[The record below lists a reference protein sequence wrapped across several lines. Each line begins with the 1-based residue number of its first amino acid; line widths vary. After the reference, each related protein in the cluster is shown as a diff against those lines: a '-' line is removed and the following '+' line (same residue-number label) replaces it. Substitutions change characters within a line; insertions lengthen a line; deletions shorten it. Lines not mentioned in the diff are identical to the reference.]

1 MAVETPEPVRV
12 LIVDDHA
19 VVRQGLI
26 TFLELQDEIEV
37 VGEATNGKEACVLV
51 MQLQPDVVLMDLVM
65 PVMDGLTAIK
75 EIKRL
80 RPETE
85 VIALTSFADDEKVF
99 TAIRSGATGYLLK
112 DVSPNDLVKAVLAA
126 ERGEVQLHPEVA
138 KKLMNEVSGP
148 HKDAFAPADELTERE
163 KEVLALLGRGMSN
176 KEIARELSVSEKTV
190 KAHVS
195 SILNKLNLPGRTHAA
210 LYAVRQGYA
219 RNV

>member
-1 MAVETPEPVRV
+1 MSQETNDKVRI

-37 VGEATNGKEACVLV
+37 VGEASNGKEA
-51 MQLQPDVVLMDLVM
+51 LQRVQELEPDVVLMDLVM

-75 EIKRL
+75 QIKQL
-80 RPETE
+80 RPSTE

-112 DVSPNDLVKAVLAA
+112 DVQPNDLVKAVLAA
-126 ERGEVQLHPEVA
+126 DRGEVQLHPEVA
-138 KKLMNEVSGP
+138 KLLMHEVV
-148 HKDAFAPADELTERE
+148 APAKEVDSLDDLTERE
-163 KEVLALLGRGMSN
+163 REVLGLLGLGMSN
-176 KEIARELSVSEKTV
+176 KEIAYKISVSEKTV

-210 LYAVRQGYA
+210 LYASKRGLVK
-219 RNV
+219 N

>member
-1 MAVETPEPVRV
+1 MSADSNEAVRV

-37 VGEATNGKEACVLV
+37 VGEASNGKEAVAQVKELK
-51 MQLQPDVVLMDLVM
+51 PDVVLMDLVM
-65 PVMDGLTAIK
+65 PIMDGLTAIK
-75 EIKRL
+75 EIKTV

-112 DVSPNDLVKAVLAA
+112 DVQPDDLVKAVLAA

-138 KKLMNEVSGP
+138 KKLMHEVL
-148 HKDAFAPADELTERE
+148 APPKESDLLEELTERE
-163 KEVLALLGRGMSN
+163 KEVLGLLGRGLSN
-176 KEIARELSVSEKTV
+176 KEIARDLSVSEKTV

-195 SILNKLNLPGRTHAA
+195 SILSKLNLPGRTHAA
-210 LYAVRQGYA
+210 LYAVKRGLIT
-219 RNV
+219 N

>member
-37 VGEATNGKEACVLV
+37 VGEATNGKEACALV

-85 VIALTSFADDEKVF
+85 IIALTSFADDEKVF

-148 HKDAFAPADELTERE
+148 HKDAFTPDELTERE

>member
-1 MAVETPEPVRV
+1 MANGEPVRV

-37 VGEATNGKEACVLV
+37 VGEASNGKEA
-51 MQLQPDVVLMDLVM
+51 LQKVKELEPDVVLMDLVM
-65 PVMDGLTAIK
+65 PVMDGLTAIREVK
-75 EIKRL
+75 L
-80 RPETE
+80 MRPQTE

-99 TAIRSGATGYLLK
+99 SALRSGATGYLLK
-112 DVSPNDLVKAVLAA
+112 DVQPNDLVKAVLAA

-138 KKLMNEVSGP
+138 KKLMHEVI
-148 HKDAFAPADELTERE
+148 APAKLNDNLEELTERE
-163 KEVLALLGRGMSN
+163 REVLALLGRGMSN
-176 KEIARELSVSEKTV
+176 KEIAREISVSEKTV

-210 LYAVRQGYA
+210 LYAVKRGLTSPGA
-219 RNV
+219 

>member
-1 MAVETPEPVRV
+1 MSQETNDRVRI

-37 VGEATNGKEACVLV
+37 VGEASNGKEAIQKVQELE
-51 MQLQPDVVLMDLVM
+51 PDVVLMDLVM

-75 EIKRL
+75 AIKQL
-80 RPETE
+80 RPSTE

-112 DVSPNDLVKAVLAA
+112 DVQPNDLVKAVLAA
-126 ERGEVQLHPEVA
+126 DRGEVQLHPEVA
-138 KKLMNEVSGP
+138 KLLMHEVV
-148 HKDAFAPADELTERE
+148 APAKEVDSLDDLTERE
-163 KEVLALLGRGMSN
+163 REVLGLLGLGMSN
-176 KEIARELSVSEKTV
+176 KEIAYKISVSEKTV

-210 LYAVRQGYA
+210 LYASKRGLVK
-219 RNV
+219 N

>member
-1 MAVETPEPVRV
+1 MSQESNEKVRI

-37 VGEATNGKEACVLV
+37 VGEASNGKEA
-51 MQLQPDVVLMDLVM
+51 LQRVQELEPDVVLMDLVM

-75 EIKRL
+75 QIKQL
-80 RPETE
+80 RPSTE

-112 DVSPNDLVKAVLAA
+112 DVQPNDLVKAVLAA
-126 ERGEVQLHPEVA
+126 DRGEVQLHPEVA
-138 KKLMNEVSGP
+138 KLLMHEVV
-148 HKDAFAPADELTERE
+148 APTKEVDSLDELTERE
-163 KEVLALLGRGMSN
+163 REVLGLLGLGMSN
-176 KEIARELSVSEKTV
+176 KEIAYKISVSEKTV

-210 LYAVRQGYA
+210 LYASKRGLVK
-219 RNV
+219 N

>member
-1 MAVETPEPVRV
+1 MSQETNDKVRI

-26 TFLELQDEIEV
+26 TFLELQEEIEV
-37 VGEATNGKEACVLV
+37 VGEASNGKEAIQKVLE
-51 MQLQPDVVLMDLVM
+51 LAPDVVLMDLVM

-75 EIKRL
+75 QIKQL
-80 RPETE
+80 RPSTE

-112 DVSPNDLVKAVLAA
+112 DVQPNDLVKAVLAA
-126 ERGEVQLHPEVA
+126 DRGEVQLHPEVA
-138 KKLMNEVSGP
+138 KLLMHEVV
-148 HKDAFAPADELTERE
+148 APAKEVDSLDELTERE
-163 KEVLALLGRGMSN
+163 REVLGLLGLGMSN
-176 KEIARELSVSEKTV
+176 KEIAYKISVSEKTV

-210 LYAVRQGYA
+210 LYASKRGLVK
-219 RNV
+219 N

>member
-1 MAVETPEPVRV
+1 MLSDPNSKVRI

-19 VVRQGLI
+19 VVRQGLM

-37 VGEATNGKEACVLV
+37 VGEAGNGQEALQKV
-51 MQLQPDVVLMDLVM
+51 QELQPDVVLMDLVM

-75 EIKRL
+75 QIKQL

-85 VIALTSFADDEKVF
+85 IIALTSFADDEKVF

-112 DVSPNDLVKAVLAA
+112 DVQPNDLVKAVLAA
-126 ERGEVQLHPEVA
+126 DRGEVQLHPEVA
-138 KKLMNEVSGP
+138 KKLMHEVV
-148 HKDAFAPADELTERE
+148 APAKETAPFLDLTERE
-163 KEVLALLGRGMSN
+163 REVLGLLGLGMSN
-176 KEIARELSVSEKTV
+176 KEIAYKISVSEKTV

-210 LYAVRQGYA
+210 LFASKHGLV
-219 RNV
+219 

>member
-1 MAVETPEPVRV
+1 MSQETNDKVRL

-37 VGEATNGKEACVLV
+37 VGEASNGKEAIQKVQELE
-51 MQLQPDVVLMDLVM
+51 PDVVLMDLVM

-75 EIKRL
+75 QIKQL
-80 RPETE
+80 RPSTE

-112 DVSPNDLVKAVLAA
+112 DVQPNDLVKAVLAA
-126 ERGEVQLHPEVA
+126 DRGEVQLHPEVA
-138 KKLMNEVSGP
+138 KLLMHEVV
-148 HKDAFAPADELTERE
+148 APAKEADSLDDLTERE
-163 KEVLALLGRGMSN
+163 REVLGLLGLGMSN
-176 KEIARELSVSEKTV
+176 KEIAYKISVSEKTV

-210 LYAVRQGYA
+210 LYASKRGLVK
-219 RNV
+219 N

>member
-1 MAVETPEPVRV
+1 MSNEAKDRVRL

-37 VGEATNGKEACVLV
+37 VGEAGNGKEA
-51 MQLQPDVVLMDLVM
+51 LQKVKELEPDVVLMDLVM

-75 EIKRL
+75 EIKL
-80 RPETE
+80 MRPQTE

-112 DVSPNDLVKAVLAA
+112 DVQPNDLVKAVLAA

-138 KKLMNEVSGP
+138 KKLMHEVV
-148 HKDAFAPADELTERE
+148 APAKESEPLDELTERE
-163 KEVLALLGRGMSN
+163 KEVLGLLGQGMSN
-176 KEIARELSVSEKTV
+176 KEIAYKISVSEKTV

-210 LYAVRQGYA
+210 LYASKRGLVH
-219 RNV
+219 

>member
-1 MAVETPEPVRV
+1 MAIETREPVRV

-19 VVRQGLI
+19 VVRQGLV

-85 VIALTSFADDEKVF
+85 IIALTSFADDEKVF

-138 KKLMNEVSGP
+138 KKLMNEVTGT
-148 HKDAFAPADELTERE
+148 HKEAFAPDELTERE

-176 KEIARELSVSEKTV
+176 KEIAREISVSEKTV

-219 RNV
+219 RNI

>member
-1 MAVETPEPVRV
+1 MSQETNDKVRI

-37 VGEATNGKEACVLV
+37 VGEASNGKEAVQKVQELE
-51 MQLQPDVVLMDLVM
+51 PDVVLMDLVM

-75 EIKRL
+75 QIKQL
-80 RPETE
+80 RPSTE

-112 DVSPNDLVKAVLAA
+112 DVQPNDLVKAVLAA
-126 ERGEVQLHPEVA
+126 DRGEVQLHPEVA
-138 KKLMNEVSGP
+138 KLLMHEVV
-148 HKDAFAPADELTERE
+148 APAKEADTLDDLTERE
-163 KEVLALLGRGMSN
+163 REVLGLLGLGMSN
-176 KEIARELSVSEKTV
+176 KEIAYKISVSEKTV

-210 LYAVRQGYA
+210 LYASKRGLVK
-219 RNV
+219 N

>member
-1 MAVETPEPVRV
+1 MSHNQDEPVRV

-37 VGEATNGKEACVLV
+37 VGEASNGREALQKVKELE
-51 MQLQPDVVLMDLVM
+51 PDVVLMDLVM

-75 EIKRL
+75 EVKQL

-99 TAIRSGATGYLLK
+99 TALRSGATGYLLK
-112 DVSPNDLVKAVLAA
+112 DVQPNDLVKAVLAA

-138 KKLMNEVSGP
+138 KRLMHEVV
-148 HKDAFAPADELTERE
+148 APAKTTDNLEELTERE
-163 KEVLALLGRGMSN
+163 REVLGLLGRGMSN
-176 KEIARELSVSEKTV
+176 KEIAREISVSEKTV

-210 LYAVRQGYA
+210 LYAVKRGLTTPA
-219 RNV
+219 S

>member
-1 MAVETPEPVRV
+1 MANNEPVRV

-37 VGEATNGKEACVLV
+37 VGEASNGKEALAKVKELK
-51 MQLQPDVVLMDLVM
+51 PDVVLMDLVM

-75 EIKRL
+75 EVKQL

-99 TAIRSGATGYLLK
+99 TALRSGATGYLLK
-112 DVSPNDLVKAVLAA
+112 DVQPTDLVKAVLAA

-138 KKLMNEVSGP
+138 KRLMHEVIT
-148 HKDAFAPADELTERE
+148 PAKTSDDLEELTDRERE
-163 KEVLALLGRGMSN
+163 VLGLLGRGMSN
-176 KEIARELSVSEKTV
+176 KEIAREISVSEKTV

-210 LYAVRQGYA
+210 LYAVKRGLA
-219 RNV
+219 SNS

>member
-1 MAVETPEPVRV
+1 MSGDSNNPVRV

-37 VGEATNGKEACVLV
+37 VGEASNGKEALAQVKELK
-51 MQLQPDVVLMDLVM
+51 PDVVLMDLVM
-65 PVMDGLTAIK
+65 PIMDGLTAIK
-75 EIKRL
+75 EIKTV

-112 DVSPNDLVKAVLAA
+112 DVQPDDLVKAVLAA

-138 KKLMNEVSGP
+138 KKLMHEVL
-148 HKDAFAPADELTERE
+148 APPKETDLLAELTERE
-163 KEVLALLGRGMSN
+163 KEVLGLLGKGLSN
-176 KEIARELSVSEKTV
+176 KEIARDLSVSEKTV

-195 SILNKLNLPGRTHAA
+195 SILSKLNLPGRTHAA
-210 LYAVRQGYA
+210 LYAVKRGLIT
-219 RNV
+219 N

>member
-1 MAVETPEPVRV
+1 MSQESNEKVRI

-37 VGEATNGKEACVLV
+37 VGEASNGKEAVQRVQELE
-51 MQLQPDVVLMDLVM
+51 PDVVLMDLVM

-75 EIKRL
+75 HIKQL
-80 RPETE
+80 RPSTE

-112 DVSPNDLVKAVLAA
+112 DVQPNDLVKAVLAA
-126 ERGEVQLHPEVA
+126 DRGEVQLHPEVA
-138 KKLMNEVSGP
+138 KLLMHEVV
-148 HKDAFAPADELTERE
+148 APTKEVDSLDELTERE
-163 KEVLALLGRGMSN
+163 REVLGLLGLGMSN
-176 KEIARELSVSEKTV
+176 KEIAYKISVSEKTV

-210 LYAVRQGYA
+210 LYASKRGLVK
-219 RNV
+219 N

>member
-1 MAVETPEPVRV
+1 MSQETNDKVRI

-37 VGEATNGKEACVLV
+37 VGEASNGKEAIQKVQELE
-51 MQLQPDVVLMDLVM
+51 PDVVLMDLVM

-75 EIKRL
+75 QIKQL
-80 RPETE
+80 RPSTE

-112 DVSPNDLVKAVLAA
+112 DVQPNDLVKAVLAA
-126 ERGEVQLHPEVA
+126 DRGEVQLHPEVA
-138 KKLMNEVSGP
+138 KLLMHEVV
-148 HKDAFAPADELTERE
+148 APAKEADTLDDLTERE
-163 KEVLALLGRGMSN
+163 REVLGLLGLGMSN
-176 KEIARELSVSEKTV
+176 KEIAYKISVSEKTV

-210 LYAVRQGYA
+210 LYASKRGLVK
-219 RNV
+219 N

>member
-1 MAVETPEPVRV
+1 MSQETNDKVRI

-37 VGEATNGKEACVLV
+37 VGEASNGKEA
-51 MQLQPDVVLMDLVM
+51 LQKVQELEPDVVLMDLVM

-75 EIKRL
+75 AIKQM
-80 RPETE
+80 RPSTE

-112 DVSPNDLVKAVLAA
+112 DVQPNDLVKAVLAA
-126 ERGEVQLHPEVA
+126 DRGEVQLHPEVA
-138 KKLMNEVSGP
+138 KLLMHEVV
-148 HKDAFAPADELTERE
+148 APAKEVDSLDELTERE
-163 KEVLALLGRGMSN
+163 REVLGLLGLGMSN
-176 KEIARELSVSEKTV
+176 KEIAYKISVSEKTV

-210 LYAVRQGYA
+210 LYASKRGLVK
-219 RNV
+219 N

>member
-1 MAVETPEPVRV
+1 MAEEPVRV

-26 TFLELQDEIEV
+26 TFLELQDEIEI
-37 VGEATNGKEACVLV
+37 VGEACNGKEAC
-51 MQLQPDVVLMDLVM
+51 QLITQLKPDVVLMDLVM

-85 VIALTSFADDEKVF
+85 VIALTSFADDDKVF

-126 ERGEVQLHPEVA
+126 DRGEVQLHPEVA
-138 KKLMNEVSGP
+138 KKLMNEVATP
-148 HKDAFAPADELTERE
+148 RKEATLHAEELTERE
-163 KEVLALLGRGMSN
+163 KEVLALLGQGMSN
-176 KEIARELSVSEKTV
+176 KEIAREISVSEKTV

-195 SILNKLNLPGRTHAA
+195 SVLNKLNLPGRTHAA
-210 LYAVRQGYA
+210 LYAVREGYA
-219 RNV
+219 NNV

>member
-1 MAVETPEPVRV
+1 MATDGNDPVKV

-26 TFLELQDEIEV
+26 TFLELQNEIEV
-37 VGEATNGKEACVLV
+37 VGEASNGKEA
-51 MQLQPDVVLMDLVM
+51 LQKVKELHPDVVLMDLVM
-65 PVMDGLTAIK
+65 PVMDGLTALK
-75 EIKRL
+75 EIKLL

-112 DVSPNDLVKAVLAA
+112 DVQPQDLVKAVLAA

-138 KKLMNEVSGP
+138 KKLMHEVLAP
-148 HKDAFAPADELTERE
+148 HKEAAEIEELTERE
-163 KEVLALLGRGMSN
+163 REVLGLLGKGMSN
-176 KEIARELSVSEKTV
+176 KEIARDLSVSEKTV

-195 SILNKLNLPGRTHAA
+195 NILNKLNLPGRTHAA
-210 LYAVRQGYA
+210 LYAVKRGIA
-219 RNV
+219 AS

>member
-1 MAVETPEPVRV
+1 MANNEPVRV

-37 VGEATNGKEACVLV
+37 VGEASNGKEALAKVKELK
-51 MQLQPDVVLMDLVM
+51 PDVVLMDLVM

-75 EIKRL
+75 EVKQL

-99 TAIRSGATGYLLK
+99 TALRSGATGYLLK
-112 DVSPNDLVKAVLAA
+112 DVQPTDLVKAVLAA

-138 KKLMNEVSGP
+138 KRLMHEVIT
-148 HKDAFAPADELTERE
+148 PAKTSDDLEELTDRERE
-163 KEVLALLGRGMSN
+163 VLGLLGRGMSN
-176 KEIARELSVSEKTV
+176 KEIAREISVSEKTV

-210 LYAVRQGYA
+210 LYAVKRGLA
-219 RNV
+219 SNN

>member
-1 MAVETPEPVRV
+1 MSADSNEPVRV

-37 VGEATNGKEACVLV
+37 VGEASNGREAVAQVKALK
-51 MQLQPDVVLMDLVM
+51 PDVVLMDLVM
-65 PVMDGLTAIK
+65 PIMDGLAAIK
-75 EIKRL
+75 EIKMV

-112 DVSPNDLVKAVLAA
+112 DVQPDDLVKAVLAA

-138 KKLMNEVSGP
+138 KKLMHEVL
-148 HKDAFAPADELTERE
+148 APPKESDLLEDLTERE
-163 KEVLALLGRGMSN
+163 KEVLGLLGRGLSN
-176 KEIARELSVSEKTV
+176 KEIARDLSVSEKTV

-195 SILNKLNLPGRTHAA
+195 SILSKLSLPGRTHAA
-210 LYAVRQGYA
+210 LYAVKRGLIK
-219 RNV
+219 N

>member
-1 MAVETPEPVRV
+1 MAVELEQPVKV

-26 TFLELQDEIEV
+26 TFLELQDEIEI
-37 VGEATNGKEACVLV
+37 VGEACNGKEACAMVLKY
-51 MQLQPDVVLMDLVM
+51 QPDVVLMDLVM

-75 EIKRL
+75 EVKRL

-85 VIALTSFADDEKVF
+85 IIALTSFADDEKVF

-126 ERGEVQLHPEVA
+126 DRGEVQLHPEIA
-138 KKLMNEVSGP
+138 KRLMTEVVTQR
-148 HKDAFAPADELTERE
+148 KEAAPQTELTERE
-163 KEVLALLGRGMSN
+163 KEVLALLGQGMSN
-176 KEIARELSVSEKTV
+176 KEIAREISVSEKTV

-219 RNV
+219 TNV

>member
-1 MAVETPEPVRV
+1 MSQESNDKVRI

-37 VGEATNGKEACVLV
+37 VGEASNGKEAIQRVQELE
-51 MQLQPDVVLMDLVM
+51 PDVVLMDLVM

-75 EIKRL
+75 QIKQM
-80 RPETE
+80 RPSTE

-112 DVSPNDLVKAVLAA
+112 DVQPNDLVKAVLAA
-126 ERGEVQLHPEVA
+126 DRGEVQLHPEVA
-138 KKLMNEVSGP
+138 KLLMHEVV
-148 HKDAFAPADELTERE
+148 APAKEVDSLDELTERE
-163 KEVLALLGRGMSN
+163 REVLGLLGLGMSN
-176 KEIARELSVSEKTV
+176 KEIAYKISVSEKTV

-210 LYAVRQGYA
+210 LYASKRGLVK
-219 RNV
+219 N

>member
-1 MAVETPEPVRV
+1 MSEEPVRV

-26 TFLELQDEIEV
+26 TFLELQDEIEI
-37 VGEATNGKEACVLV
+37 VGEACNGKEAC
-51 MQLQPDVVLMDLVM
+51 QLINQLKPDVVLMDLVM

-75 EIKRL
+75 EIKKL

-85 VIALTSFADDEKVF
+85 VIALTSFADDDKVF

-126 ERGEVQLHPEVA
+126 DRGEVQLHPEVA
-138 KKLMNEVSGP
+138 KKLMNEV
-148 HKDAFAPADELTERE
+148 AAPRKEAAVQAEELTERE
-163 KEVLALLGRGMSN
+163 KEVLALLGQGMSN
-176 KEIARELSVSEKTV
+176 KEIAREISVSEKTV

-195 SILNKLNLPGRTHAA
+195 SVLNKLNLPGRTHAA
-210 LYAVRQGYA
+210 LYAVREGYVN
-219 RNV
+219 NV

>member
-1 MAVETPEPVRV
+1 MSSEGTDRVRI

-37 VGEATNGKEACVLV
+37 VGEASNGKEALEMVKKLE
-51 MQLQPDVVLMDLVM
+51 PDVVLMDLVM

-75 EIKRL
+75 MIKQTT
-80 RPETE
+80 PQVE

-112 DVSPNDLVKAVLAA
+112 DVQPNDLVKAVLAA

-138 KKLMNEVSGP
+138 KKLMHEVV
-148 HKDAFAPADELTERE
+148 APNKEAEPLDELTERE
-163 KEVLALLGRGMSN
+163 REVLGLLGLGMSN
-176 KEIARELSVSEKTV
+176 KEIAYKISVSEKTV

-210 LYAVRQGYA
+210 LYASKRGLVH
-219 RNV
+219 

>member
-1 MAVETPEPVRV
+1 MSDNEKVRL

-26 TFLELQDEIEV
+26 TFLELQEEIEI
-37 VGEATNGKEACVLV
+37 VGEASNGKEAIQKVKELE
-51 MQLQPDVVLMDLVM
+51 PDVVLMDLVM

-75 EIKRL
+75 QIKL
-80 RPETE
+80 MRPETE
-85 VIALTSFADDEKVF
+85 VLALTSFADDEKVF

-112 DVSPNDLVKAVLAA
+112 DVQPNDLVKAVLAA

-138 KKLMNEVSGP
+138 KKLMHEVV
-148 HKDAFAPADELTERE
+148 APAKESDSLDELTERE
-163 KEVLALLGRGMSN
+163 REVLSLLGHGMSN
-176 KEIARELSVSEKTV
+176 KEIAYKISVSEKTV

-210 LYAVRQGYA
+210 LYASKRGLV
-219 RNV
+219 N

>member
-1 MAVETPEPVRV
+1 MSNNSDYRVRV

-37 VGEATNGKEACVLV
+37 VGEACNGREAMQKVKELK
-51 MQLQPDVVLMDLVM
+51 PDVVLMDLVM

-75 EIKRL
+75 EIKQL
-80 RPETE
+80 WPETE

-99 TAIRSGATGYLLK
+99 TALRSGATGYLLK
-112 DVSPNDLVKAVLAA
+112 DVQPNDLVKAVLAA

-138 KKLMNEVSGP
+138 KKLMHEVI
-148 HKDAFAPADELTERE
+148 APPKAADNLEELTERE
-163 KEVLALLGRGMSN
+163 REVLGLLGRGMSN
-176 KEIARELSVSEKTV
+176 KEIAREISVSEKTV

-195 SILNKLNLPGRTHAA
+195 SILNKLGLPGRTHAA
-210 LYAVRQGYA
+210 LYAVKRGLTVQ
-219 RNV
+219 

>member
-1 MAVETPEPVRV
+1 MSQEPNDKVRI

-37 VGEATNGKEACVLV
+37 VGEASNGKEAIQKVQELE
-51 MQLQPDVVLMDLVM
+51 PDVVLMDLVM

-75 EIKRL
+75 QIKQL
-80 RPETE
+80 RPSTE

-112 DVSPNDLVKAVLAA
+112 DVQPNDLVKAVLAA
-126 ERGEVQLHPEVA
+126 DRGEVQLHPEVA
-138 KKLMNEVSGP
+138 KLLMHEVV
-148 HKDAFAPADELTERE
+148 APAKEADSLDELTERE
-163 KEVLALLGRGMSN
+163 REVLGLLGLGMSN
-176 KEIARELSVSEKTV
+176 KEIAYKISVSEKTV

-210 LYAVRQGYA
+210 LYASKRGLVK
-219 RNV
+219 N